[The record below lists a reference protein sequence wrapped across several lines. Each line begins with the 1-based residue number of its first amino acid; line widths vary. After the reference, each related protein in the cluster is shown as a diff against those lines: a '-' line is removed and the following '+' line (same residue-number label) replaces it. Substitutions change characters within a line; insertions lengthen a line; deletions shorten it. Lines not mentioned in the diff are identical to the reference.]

1 MQKKKCD
8 RNLMAFKIQPA
19 LAEKKKLKIGCEK
32 KFDAKNLKS
41 DGTDLPP
48 YVQPITQTSH
58 ILNLNS

>member
-1 MQKKKCD
+1 
-8 RNLMAFKIQPA
+8 MAFKIQPA
-19 LAEKKKLKIGCEK
+19 LAEKKILKIGCEK
-32 KFDAKNLKS
+32 KCDAKNVKS